1 MIELYWA
8 LLFGLQSKRGKV
20 AKKKSLALIIYL
32 WQIVGFCLVLLL
44 ARKEATKVNVYHIAG
59 RSNN

>member
-1 MIELYWA
+1 M
-8 LLFGLQSKRGKV
+8 